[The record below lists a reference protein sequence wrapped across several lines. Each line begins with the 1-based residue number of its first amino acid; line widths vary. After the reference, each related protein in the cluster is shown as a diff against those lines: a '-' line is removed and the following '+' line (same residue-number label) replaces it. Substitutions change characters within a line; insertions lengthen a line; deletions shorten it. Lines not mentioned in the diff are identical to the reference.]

1 MAGNLIER
9 ANDFDGYFSYDIFKN
24 SKGKIIIEILK
35 PYYGGTNNFKKIK
48 IIWNFIKKWDI
59 SCLKKVNK

>member
-24 SKGKIIIEILK
+24 SEGKIIIEILK
-35 PYYGGTNNFKKIK
+35 PYYGGTNNF
-48 IIWNFIKKWDI
+48 
-59 SCLKKVNK
+59 